1 VTSVRQKTK
10 YGLLS
15 ALIGTAVVALVGAD
29 LAVGASNS
37 HESENAFGCAP
48 DRAACSALPGW
59 SCCCK
64 PSFRRGKERPGALR
78 RSYRMANERN
88 GHSQ

>member
-1 VTSVRQKTK
+1 MTSVRQRTK

-29 LAVGASNS
+29 LAFGASNS

-48 DRAACSALPGW
+48 DRVLPDG
-59 SCCCK
+59 
-64 PSFRRGKERPGALR
+64 ERAKWASR
-78 RSYRMANERN
+78 
-88 GHSQ
+88 